1 MGSIGLAYFVTLCLY
16 PGIMSE
22 IISCKLGSWMPV
34 ILMTAF
40 NASDVI
46 GKVYFNVYNIFLYV
60 HILYIIYIYFIYL
73 QVFLLFNILDA
84 CNDPLRLETHS
95 IIIVLQC

>member
-46 GKVYFNVYNIFLYV
+46 GKVYV
-60 HILYIIYIYFIYL
+60 ILMYTIYFFVYIYFIYVCIYKYFIIQYFRCL
-73 QVFLLFNILDA
+73 Q
-84 CNDPLRLETHS
+84 
-95 IIIVLQC
+95 

>member
-60 HILYIIYIYFIYL
+60 HILFTYILYIYIFTSIFIIQHFRCL
-73 QVFLLFNILDA
+73 Q
-84 CNDPLRLETHS
+84 
-95 IIIVLQC
+95 